1 MPGLTLN
8 AKGTNRIFRPDG
20 KVVVTAGGAETVKGE
35 WSCAQ
40 PRNANRIHYS
50 FGGADAEFEVK
61 YAFNKDN
68 QLVGIIPA
76 AANGGAD
83 SASYTFAGRIV
94 IDDNHDVAYEL
105 FDEEGEPTGETIQVH
120 GELSFP
126 EVDKLAITLPNG
138 EKTEIHGETKGQSN
152 LDPAPNATSGQ
163 GGDLIQFFANTV
175 NTISGSRR
183 PADAIIL
190 FTGHW
195 GVNEN
200 GLVFNAGLAAGAV
213 KIQFGGT
220 YKGVTA
226 GLAYY
231 AKDGDQEIAFT
242 IHGEHQFKRP
252 SGAEGSVNWLMT
264 LGHSKQKIEAVAKLG
279 ITSHDAAGNKLTLGG
294 EFQFVA
300 QPGKPALTKTQISLE
315 ATYQMKGSQLI
326 FAADFQKNGDRTS
339 YNLRLEG
346 KYQLR
351 NNGQVDFLVQLS
363 KTATGEELK
372 VSLGTVS
379 HNDKLRAH
387 LDAVVA
393 RSGSGKIDFS
403 LNFDIRVRWV
413 DGELVPSSKPLP
425 A

>member
-1 MPGLTLN
+1 MPGLTLSSQ
-8 AKGTNRIFRPDG
+8 GTNRIFRPDG
-20 KVVVTAGGAETVKGE
+20 KVVTVAGGAETVTGE
-35 WSCAQ
+35 WSSAQ
-40 PRNANRIHYS
+40 RRDANRIHYR
-50 FGGADAEFEVK
+50 FNGEEAEFDVK
-61 YAFNKDN
+61 YSFNKDN
-68 QLVGIIPA
+68 QLVAIIPA

-83 SASYTFAGRIV
+83 SPACTFTGRIV

-105 FDEEGEPTGETIQVH
+105 SDEEGEPTGETILVH

-126 EVDKLAITLPNG
+126 EVDKLTITLPGG
-138 EKTEIHGETKGQSN
+138 EKAEIFGETKGKSN

-163 GGDLIQFFANTV
+163 GGDLIQFFASTV
-175 NTISGSRR
+175 NTINGSRR

-200 GLVFNAGLAAGAV
+200 GLVFNAGLTAGVV

-231 AKDGDQEIAFT
+231 AKDGEQEIAFT

-264 LGHSKQKIEAVAKLG
+264 LGHSKQKIEAVAKLD

-294 EFQFVA
+294 EFQFVV
-300 QPGKPALTKTQISLE
+300 QPGQPALTKTKISLD
-315 ATYQMKGSQLI
+315 ATYQMKGSQLV

-346 KYQLR
+346 KYLLR
-351 NNGQVDFLVQLS
+351 NNGQVDFVVALS
-363 KTATGEELK
+363 KTAAGEELK
-372 VSLGTVS
+372 ISLGTVAG
-379 HNDKLRAH
+379 NDKLRAH

-413 DGELVPSSKPLP
+413 NGELVPSSTPQL